1 MFCGAWSGSNLLDT
15 QMVFL
20 KEFFKK
26 YDFEKK
32 NQQTKKSMKIFPG
45 GKELKA
51 HAQLPSNAGC
61 AVFDLDF

>member
-1 MFCGAWSGSNLLDT
+1 
-15 QMVFL
+15 MVFL
-20 KEFFKK
+20 KEFSEKV
-26 YDFEKK
+26 DFEK

-61 AVFDLDF
+61 EAFDLDF